1 VQITKRKKTWAND
14 MESTDKNERVK
25 ETGQERELDE
35 RENTRK
41 KAQITK
47 RQEIWAYEM
56 ESADKNEWEM

>member
-1 VQITKRKKTWAND
+1 